1 MYSQAELAV
10 NWGKKIKDVHVVLQ
24 YKSNSVVDTHT
35 FVLSTANAK
44 SFQ

>member
-1 MYSQAELAV
+1 MQAELAV
-10 NWGKKIKDVHVVLQ
+10 NCKKKKDFHVVLQ